1 MVVPSFMVS
10 VLFLDF
16 SFLKFLFLQEIKAGA
31 EVLVNYEYSFDEAPP
46 WSVPSPKI
54 QHP

>member
-1 MVVPSFMVS
+1 MVPPFMVS
-10 VLFLDF
+10 VPFLDF
-16 SFLKFLFLQEIKAGA
+16 FFVKFIFLQEIKAGA